1 MNGKGDLCRRTQQ
14 EAMNNLTERER
25 KRRRRRRKRKKRF
38 SYDAR
43 EPSLLITA

>member
-1 MNGKGDLCRRTQQ
+1 
-14 EAMNNLTERER
+14 MNNWE
-25 KRRRRRRKRKKRF
+25 RRRRKKRKKWQRL